1 MYQDAALQSLEDHK
15 RENAQFTH
23 SLDFSNFSFPAHDQF
38 SAFRSAYQGVMDL
51 SAVLDDPQSFPA
63 RQRVWNL
70 NRLVFLRTELPGGG
84 RSHRRKHLKGG
95 SLDHWYISLPFRAAR
110 DRPEAERAVPELHCL
125 ATPFETE
132 LDHDGVLTLFIP
144 QDLFASTGGLFPM
157 PDGKVERGLGKLLA
171 DYLFLLD
178 RSLADL
184 RSEEIP
190 ALAEAT
196 RSLVAACLAPSRDRL
211 AEARAPVDATLLARA
226 RRLIDGRL
234 GDRSLPCEMLCAELG
249 VSRSRLYR
257 LFGAM
262 AELPPTFES
271 SGCCEHAMRCP
282 IWRIRGRYPA
292 SRRSGVSWTLPHSVA
307 PSGMNSAFRRRKRAI
322 SDGQAWAS
330 SLHGITTGTK
340 VRKRSTK
347 CCAPQIEPDPNKRG
361 RHAGEQCEGNPI
373 SDNSD

>member
-70 NRLVFLRTELPGGG
+70 NRLVFMRTELPGGG

-110 DRPEAERAVPELHCL
+110 DRREAERAVPELHCL

-211 AEARAPVDATLLARA
+211 AEAQAPVDATLLARA

-257 LFGAM
+257 LFGAHGGIASYIRKQRLLRARDALSDM
-262 AELPPTFES
+262 ADTRS
-271 SGCCEHAMRCP
+271 IS
-282 IWRIRGRYPA
+282 RIAEEWGFMDA
-292 SRRSGVSWTLPHSVA
+292 
-307 PSGMNSAFRRRKRAI
+307 SAFSRTFRHEFGI
-322 SDGQAWAS
+322 SPKEARDIGWAS
-330 SLHGITTGTK
+330 MGF
-340 VRKRSTK
+340 VVAR
-347 CCAPQIEPDPNKRG
+347 DYD
-361 RHAGEQCEGNPI
+361 RHEGAQTLYQVLRAT
-373 SDNSD
+373 DRT